1 MYLCSLQNVRNNNLE
16 PKIKTLMKKC
26 MIKKI
31 FLFGIALLAAGQFV
45 AAQELYKITVSA
57 DGENTSYALSSVQK
71 IVFDN
76 NTMTVNMK
84 SGSTLTNVTRIG
96 FALGLPE
103 IDYSKLK
110 INEVSGVGNDPE
122 KFYELIN
129 IGDVEISLAGCKL
142 YYNAN
147 GSTGGVFPPDGN
159 QGLTWTGNQTHV
171 IQPNELLLLLGRY
184 NASTNPGGAFTTG
197 LTAQRILI
205 ITLEDPAGNVI
216 DQCIRAEDT
225 GIYDISDKSFSRI
238 PDGTGDFYFT
248 TPTPNLFN
256 GNDAS
261 GLLLVPQSPSGITG
275 IKNQKIESSIFVF
288 PNPVKTY
295 LTIEGVNE
303 GAKIDL
309 LDLNGTLLQSIL
321 TQDNSTNIDVSSLS
335 QGMYLL
341 QVEGQVVK
349 FIKQ

>member
-1 MYLCSLQNVRNNNLE
+1 
-16 PKIKTLMKKC
+16 MKKC

-31 FLFGIALLAAGQFV
+31 FLFGIALLAVGQFV

-57 DGENTSYALSSVQK
+57 DGKSTSYALSSVQK

-84 SGSTLTNVTRIG
+84 SGSSLTNVTRVG
-96 FALGLPE
+96 FSLEMPTF
-103 IDYSKLK
+103 DYSKLK
-110 INEVSGVGNDPE
+110 INEVSGVGDDSE

-147 GSTGGVFPPDGN
+147 GSTGGVFPPNGN
-159 QGLTWTGNQTHV
+159 QGLTWTGNETHM
-171 IQPNELLLLLGRY
+171 IQPGDLMLLLGRY
-184 NASTNPGGAFTTG
+184 HATNNPNGAFTTG
-197 LTAQRILI
+197 LTAQRMLI
-205 ITLEDPAGNVI
+205 ITLEDPTGNVI

-225 GIYDISDKSFSRI
+225 EIYDISDKSFSRI

-256 GNDAS
+256 GNDAA
-261 GLLLVPQSPSGITG
+261 GLLVPQSPSGVG
-275 IKNQKIESSIFVF
+275 IKNQKAESSIFVF

-295 LTIEGVNE
+295 LTVEGVNE

-341 QVEGQVVK
+341 QVEGQIVK

>member
-1 MYLCSLQNVRNNNLE
+1 
-16 PKIKTLMKKC
+16 

-31 FLFGIALLAAGQFV
+31 FLFGITLLAAWQFA
-45 AAQELYKITVSA
+45 AAQQLYKITVSA

-84 SGSTLTNVTRIG
+84 SGSNLTNVTRVG
-96 FALGLPE
+96 FSLDLSE

-110 INEVSGVGNDPE
+110 INEMSGVGSDPD

-129 IGDVEISLAGCKL
+129 IGDVEIPLVGV
-142 YYNAN
+142 YIEYDAN
-147 GSTGGVFPPDGN
+147 GDTGEGFPPTTGG
-159 QGLTWTGNQTHV
+159 QGITWIGCASHSIAPGGFFVIRDRVSSHV
-171 IQPNELLLLLGRY
+171 INV
-184 NASTNPGGAFTTG
+184 NSCVTTMKTG
-197 LTAQRILI
+197 LTAQRNLI
-205 ITLEDPAGNVI
+205 ISLKDPNGLII
-216 DQCIRAEDT
+216 DQCKRAEDT
-225 GIYDISDKSFSRI
+225 GTYEITDKSFSRI

-248 TPTPNLFN
+248 TPTPNQLN
-256 GNDAS
+256 GNNSA
-261 GLLLVPQSPSGITG
+261 GLLLVPQSPIGETG
-275 IKNQKIESSIFVF
+275 IKNQKTESAIFVF

-295 LTIEGVNE
+295 LTVEGVNK

-321 TQDNSTNIDVSSLS
+321 TQDNAANIDVSSLP

-341 QVEGQVVK
+341 QVEGQAVK